1 MALGKLSDFFFISTC
16 VKDIYMYIYIYLY
29 TYIQGYIHVLISDEI
44 KLNVKFFIV
53 ELNKYYKESCFVP
66 IGSKKH

>member
-1 MALGKLSDFFFISTC
+1 
-16 VKDIYMYIYIYLY
+16 MYIYIYLY